1 MFHLPPHLPLESSD
15 DPVAINNTTSIIS
28 KPELLRGSYLCYS
41 RIFSG
46 QQADIAEYYN
56 KKLIIYYRFRV

>member
-1 MFHLPPHLPLESSD
+1 
-15 DPVAINNTTSIIS
+15 VAINNTTSIIS

-56 KKLIIYYRFRV
+56 KKLIIYYSFGV